1 MIVLEKFQANPK
13 IRIYR
18 NYKIFITNYCT
29 FNKNVAYSINNY
41 ASGFRNSILC
51 LSFTSVSTLNEEKS
65 FNVLIK
71 SVAHDCY
78 FINITL

>member
-1 MIVLEKFQANPK
+1 MLEKFQANPK

-18 NYKIFITNYCT
+18 TYKIFITNYCT
-29 FNKNVAYSINNY
+29 FNKNLAYSIDNH
-41 ASGFRNSILC
+41 ASDFRKNILC
-51 LSFTSVSTLNEEKS
+51 LVFTSVSTLNEGKS
-65 FNVLIK
+65 FNVLRK